1 MARALNLRQIE
12 AFKAVIE
19 SGTVSRAAEVLR
31 ISQPAVS
38 KLLAHL
44 EQQTKLSLFERVKGR
59 LVPSRQGM
67 RLYQEID
74 RIFVGVRQ
82 VESAVESIR
91 REEQGRLNIGIMPG
105 LSGAFIR
112 RVTMAFLQGHPDVYI
127 SVHVRSSQLIAD
139 WLVSRQLDVALI
151 RSRLDNPY
159 VDTESL
165 MEHPLVCV
173 MPLGHRLARKKVIV
187 PRDLDGEP
195 FVSFAHDSYTGEQ
208 IAAMFEAHKVKANV
222 VLDATVAP
230 TVCEFVASGLG
241 LSLIHPL
248 FVDGLEGRLAMR
260 RFEPG
265 LPFDFLMCRA
275 RNSRN
280 AGLVDDFAVQMRA
293 VAATMSREMLRPV
306 RRRAV

>member
-1 MARALNLRQIE
+1 MTRPLNLRQVE

-31 ISQPAVS
+31 MSQPAVS

-44 EQQTKLSLFERVKGR
+44 EQQTRLTLFERVKGR
-59 LVPSRQGM
+59 LVPSQQGM

-91 REEQGRLNIGIMPG
+91 REEQGRLNVGVMPG

-112 RVTMAFLQGHPDVYI
+112 RVTMAFLEKHPEVYV

-139 WLVSRQLDVALI
+139 WLISRQLDVALI
-151 RSRLDNPY
+151 RSRIDNPY
-159 VDTESL
+159 VNTEAM
-165 MEHPLVCV
+165 MERPLVCI
-173 MPLGHRLARKKVIV
+173 MPPDHRLAGKQVV
-187 PRDLDGEP
+187 QPRDLDGEP
-195 FVSFAHDSYTGEQ
+195 FVSFAQDSYTGEQ

-230 TVCEFVASGLG
+230 TVCEFVAAGLG
-241 LSLIHPL
+241 VSLIHPL
-248 FVDGLEGRLAMR
+248 FLDGLGNRLTIR
-260 RFEPG
+260 RFEPS

-275 RNSRN
+275 RNGRN
-280 AGLVDDFAVQMRA
+280 ASLVESFAAQMRA
-293 VAATMSREMLRPV
+293 VAASTSRELAALP
-306 RRRAV
+306 RRRKP

>member
-1 MARALNLRQIE
+1 MARALNLRQVE

-19 SGTVSRAAEVLR
+19 SGTVSRAAGVLH

-44 EQQTKLSLFERVKGR
+44 EQQTGLGLFERVKGR
-59 LVPSRQGM
+59 LVPSQQGM

-91 REEQGRLNIGIMPG
+91 REGQGRLNIGVMPG

-112 RVTMAFLQGHPDVYI
+112 RVTMAFLQSHPEVYI

-139 WLVSRQLDVALI
+139 WLTSRQLDVALI

-173 MPLGHRLARKKVIV
+173 MPPHHRLARRKVV
-187 PRDLDGEP
+187 TPRDLDGEP
-195 FVSFAHDSYTGEQ
+195 FVSFASDSYTGEQ
-208 IAAMFEAHKVKANV
+208 IATMFDTHKVKSDV

-241 LSLIHPL
+241 VSLIHPL
-248 FVDGLEGRLAMR
+248 FVDGLGGRLAMR
-260 RFEPG
+260 RFEPA

-280 AGLVDDFAVQMRA
+280 VGLVDAFAAEMRA
-293 VAATMSREMLRPV
+293 VAGAMSRELTRSV
-306 RRRAV
+306 RRRA

>member
-44 EQQTKLSLFERVKGR
+44 EQQTKLSLFDRLRGR

-112 RVTMAFLQGHPDVYI
+112 RVTMAFLESHPEVYI

-139 WLVSRQLDVALI
+139 WLISRQLDVALI

-173 MPLGHRLARKKVIV
+173 MPPGHRLARKKVIV

-208 IAAMFEAHKVKANV
+208 IAVMFETHKVKAKV

-230 TVCEFVASGLG
+230 TVCEFVACGLG

-248 FVDGLEGRLAMR
+248 FVDSLDGRLAMR
-260 RFEPG
+260 RFQPA

-280 AGLVDDFAVQMRA
+280 VGLVDAFAGQMRA
-293 VAATMSREMLRPV
+293 VAATMSREMMRSV
-306 RRRAV
+306 RR